1 MDVFRK
7 DGSSSFVGYKAFYM
21 DYVQEVNPP
30 MPNNIVLNS
39 GEPFSE
45 ERDFEVAFPIGERP
59 DQYIYKGAHWNSL

>member
-1 MDVFRK
+1 MVHPA
-7 DGSSSFVGYKAFYM
+7 SSITIKAFYM

-45 ERDFEVAFPIGERP
+45 ERDFEVAFPICERP